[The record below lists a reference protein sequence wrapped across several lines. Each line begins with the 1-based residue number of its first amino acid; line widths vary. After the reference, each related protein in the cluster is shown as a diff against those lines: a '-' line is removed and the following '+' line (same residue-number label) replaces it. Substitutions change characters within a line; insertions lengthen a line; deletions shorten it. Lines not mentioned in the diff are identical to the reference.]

1 VGHGSAVLELPT
13 EELVQRSLK
22 RDTRAFAE
30 LIRQDQRAALAVA
43 YALLGDAEA
52 AGDVVQEAMWRA
64 WQRLGELKE
73 PARFAAWLCGIVR
86 NLALDHRRR
95 QRQPP
100 PVPMRPVSSPVD
112 ELVDAEL
119 GQQLDQAL
127 ASLDEVSRLI
137 VVLRYYQGLSSKQI
151 APLLDLSAA
160 AVDMRLSRAREAL
173 RAKLASVAE
182 EC

>member
-1 VGHGSAVLELPT
+1 MGHGSAVLESPT

-22 RDTRAFAE
+22 RDTRAFAQLVGQYE
-30 LIRQDQRAALAVA
+30 RSALAVA

-64 WQRLGELKE
+64 WQRLAELKE
-73 PARFAAWLCGIVR
+73 PSRFAAWLCGIVR
-86 NLALDHRRR
+86 NQAMDYRRR

-119 GQQLDQAL
+119 GQQMDAAL
-127 ASLDEVSRLI
+127 ALHIYRSEL
-137 VVLRYYQGLSSKQI
+137 VVLDCMQAARQNYHRPYLTLSGGRRTQEHKNDPVS
-151 APLLDLSAA
+151 LS
-160 AVDMRLSRAREAL
+160 VW
-173 RAKLASVAE
+173 K
-182 EC
+182 

>member
-1 VGHGSAVLELPT
+1 LESPT

-22 RDTRAFAE
+22 RDTRAFAQLVGQYE
-30 LIRQDQRAALAVA
+30 RCALAVA

-52 AGDVVQEAMWRA
+52 AGDVAQEAFWRA
-64 WQRLGELKE
+64 WQRLAELKE

-86 NLALDHRRR
+86 NLAIDHRRR

-100 PVPMRPVSSPVD
+100 PVPMRLVRQPVE
-112 ELVDAEL
+112 ELLDAEL
-119 GQQLDQAL
+119 GQQMDAAL
-127 ASLDEVSRLI
+127 ASLDETSRLV

-173 RAKLASVAE
+173 RARLAGVAE